1 MFMRPTFRLVRDN
14 TKIQFMRGRIM
25 GLVVSAILS
34 TASVVM
40 FFYPGLNLGID
51 FSGGI
56 VMEVRTPGPADF
68 GQIRAALAAEHI
80 PEQGVQQFG
89 DPSEVLIRL
98 GAQPTEAAVQQAVTR
113 VRTALEKAVSGVK
126 VLRTDAVG
134 ASVSAE
140 LFRNGLLALGI
151 SLVMILVY
159 IWFRF
164 EWQFAVGAVVTL
176 ILDITKAIGFL
187 ALTRIEFDLVMVAA
201 ILTVLGYSTNDKV
214 VVYDRVR
221 ENLRKYKSLTLRELI
236 DLSINETL
244 NRTLGTSMT
253 VFLAS
258 LPLALFGGESISGFA
273 WVMLFG
279 IVVGTSSSIFIAAP
293 ILLFL
298 GEHRLRREAAAPVP
312 APGARR
318 SLSLLVGGSEGSD
331 VDNVARVFA
340 AFLGPRLGA
349 PRPGGVEIDILCMP
363 GDSGRAMLTALGDA
377 QPGGATVGWVMT
389 PTLAARM
396 IDRGD
401 PTLIQRI
408 QLVGQVEREPIA
420 FVSPASDPANSVQ
433 DIIRRAGDDA
443 DAVPLGTPPAGSPPH
458 LAALRLQ
465 VLAQTRLNIVTFP
478 SSAAVRQA
486 VVAGNVSA
494 AALGLSA

>member
-1 MFMRPTFRLVRDN
+1 
-14 TKIQFMRGRIM
+14 
-25 GLVVSAILS
+25 
-34 TASVVM
+34 
-40 FFYPGLNLGID
+40 
-51 FSGGI
+51 
-56 VMEVRTPGPADF
+56 VRTPGPADF

-98 GAQPTEAAVQQAVTR
+98 GAQPTEVAVQEAVTR
-113 VRTALEKAVSGVK
+113 VRTALEKSVPGVK

-201 ILTVLGYSTNDKV
+201 ILTILGYSTNDKV

-221 ENLRKYKSLTLRELI
+221 ENLRKYKTLPLRDLI

-279 IVVGTSSSIFIAAP
+279 IIVGTSSSIFIAAP

-298 GEHRLRREAAAPVP
+298 GENRLRREAAPAAAP
-312 APGARR
+312 
-318 SLSLLVGGSEGSD
+318 
-331 VDNVARVFA
+331 
-340 AFLGPRLGA
+340 
-349 PRPGGVEIDILCMP
+349 
-363 GDSGRAMLTALGDA
+363 
-377 QPGGATVGWVMT
+377 
-389 PTLAARM
+389 AAR
-396 IDRGD
+396 
-401 PTLIQRI
+401 
-408 QLVGQVEREPIA
+408 
-420 FVSPASDPANSVQ
+420 S
-433 DIIRRAGDDA
+433 
-443 DAVPLGTPPAGSPPH
+443 
-458 LAALRLQ
+458 
-465 VLAQTRLNIVTFP
+465 
-478 SSAAVRQA
+478 
-486 VVAGNVSA
+486 
-494 AALGLSA
+494 

>member
-1 MFMRPTFRLVRDN
+1 MFVKPRFRLVPDGTRYR
-14 TKIQFMRGRIM
+14 FMNGRYL
-25 GLVVSAILS
+25 GLIVSAILS
-34 TASVVM
+34 AASVVL
-40 FFYPGLNLGID
+40 FFHPGLNLGID
-51 FSGGI
+51 FSGGV
-56 VMEVRTPGPADF
+56 VMEVRTQGPADF
-68 GQIRAALAAEHI
+68 AQIHAALSAEHI
-80 PEQGVQQFG
+80 SDQGVQRFG
-89 DPSEVLIRL
+89 DASEVLIRL
-98 GAQPTEAAVQQAVTR
+98 GALPNEQATQAAVAK
-113 VRTALEKAVSGVK
+113 VRAALDKAVPGAVIQ
-126 VLRTDAVG
+126 RTDAGG

-221 ENLRKYKSLTLRELI
+221 ENLRKYKSMPLRELI

-298 GEHRLRREAAAPVP
+298 GEHRLRRDAAAPVAAASTRPNQVP
-312 APGARR
+312 AP
-318 SLSLLVGGSEGSD
+318 
-331 VDNVARVFA
+331 
-340 AFLGPRLGA
+340 
-349 PRPGGVEIDILCMP
+349 
-363 GDSGRAMLTALGDA
+363 
-377 QPGGATVGWVMT
+377 
-389 PTLAARM
+389 
-396 IDRGD
+396 
-401 PTLIQRI
+401 
-408 QLVGQVEREPIA
+408 
-420 FVSPASDPANSVQ
+420 
-433 DIIRRAGDDA
+433 
-443 DAVPLGTPPAGSPPH
+443 
-458 LAALRLQ
+458 
-465 VLAQTRLNIVTFP
+465 
-478 SSAAVRQA
+478 RQ
-486 VVAGNVSA
+486 
-494 AALGLSA
+494 

>member
-1 MFMRPTFRLVRDN
+1 MFMKPRFRLVPDGTRI
-14 TKIQFMRGRIM
+14 KFMRGRFM
-25 GLVVSAILS
+25 GLIVSAILS
-34 TASVVM
+34 TASVVL

-51 FSGGI
+51 FAGGV

-68 GQIRAALAAEHI
+68 TQIRAALAEEHI
-80 PEQGVQQFG
+80 GAQGVQRFG
-89 DPSEVLIRL
+89 DASEVLIRL
-98 GAQPTEAAVQQAVTR
+98 GAQPSEQATQAAVTR
-113 VRTALEKAVSGVK
+113 VKAALDKAVPGAK

-151 SLVMILVY
+151 SLLMILVY

-176 ILDITKAIGFL
+176 ILDVTKAIGFL

-201 ILTVLGYSTNDKV
+201 ILTILGYSTNDKV

-221 ENLRKYKSLTLRELI
+221 ENLRKYKTMPLRELI

-298 GEHRLRREAAAPVP
+298 GENKLRR
-312 APGARR
+312 
-318 SLSLLVGGSEGSD
+318 
-331 VDNVARVFA
+331 
-340 AFLGPRLGA
+340 
-349 PRPGGVEIDILCMP
+349 
-363 GDSGRAMLTALGDA
+363 DS
-377 QPGGATVGWVMT
+377 V
-389 PTLAARM
+389 
-396 IDRGD
+396 
-401 PTLIQRI
+401 
-408 QLVGQVEREPIA
+408 
-420 FVSPASDPANSVQ
+420 
-433 DIIRRAGDDA
+433 
-443 DAVPLGTPPAGSPPH
+443 
-458 LAALRLQ
+458 
-465 VLAQTRLNIVTFP
+465 
-478 SSAAVRQA
+478 A
-486 VVAGNVSA
+486 VVAAKARPRTPSGA
-494 AALGLSA
+494 GAP

>member
-1 MFMRPTFRLVRDN
+1 MFARPKFRLVPDH
-14 TKIQFMRGRIM
+14 TKIAFMRGRFM
-25 GLVVSAILS
+25 GLIVSAILS
-34 TASVVM
+34 TASVVL

-68 GQIRAALAAEHI
+68 TQIRAALATEHV
-80 PEQGVQQFG
+80 PQQGVQQFG

-98 GAQPTEAAVQQAVTR
+98 GAQPSEAAVQQAVIR
-113 VRTALEKAVSGVK
+113 VRTALEKSVPGVK
-126 VLRTDAVG
+126 ILRTDAVG

-151 SLVMILVY
+151 SLLMILVY

-176 ILDITKAIGFL
+176 ILDVTKAIGFL

-221 ENLRKYKSLTLRELI
+221 ENLRKYKTMPLRNLI

-298 GEHRLRREAAAPVP
+298 GENRLRREAAPVAAPKVTP
-312 APGARR
+312 AT
-318 SLSLLVGGSEGSD
+318 
-331 VDNVARVFA
+331 
-340 AFLGPRLGA
+340 
-349 PRPGGVEIDILCMP
+349 RP
-363 GDSGRAMLTALGDA
+363 
-377 QPGGATVGWVMT
+377 
-389 PTLAARM
+389 
-396 IDRGD
+396 
-401 PTLIQRI
+401 
-408 QLVGQVEREPIA
+408 
-420 FVSPASDPANSVQ
+420 
-433 DIIRRAGDDA
+433 
-443 DAVPLGTPPAGSPPH
+443 
-458 LAALRLQ
+458 
-465 VLAQTRLNIVTFP
+465 
-478 SSAAVRQA
+478 
-486 VVAGNVSA
+486 
-494 AALGLSA
+494 